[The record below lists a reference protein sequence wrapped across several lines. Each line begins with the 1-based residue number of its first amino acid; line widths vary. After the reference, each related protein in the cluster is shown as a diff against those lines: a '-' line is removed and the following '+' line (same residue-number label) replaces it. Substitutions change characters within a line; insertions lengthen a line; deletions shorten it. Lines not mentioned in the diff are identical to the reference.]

1 MARTVVGYFR
11 DRGAADAAYDDLV
24 KNGFSR
30 DEISIMGRGRDGGG
44 GKGLGDDD
52 HVGVGEGAAVGVVE
66 GLLIGAA
73 AMLIPGI
80 GPVVAV
86 GPLAAGLAGAI
97 TGGVTGVIV
106 GGIVGALEDAGVDE
120 ASARYYDERF
130 KQGGYL
136 LTVRTDDME
145 YEKARMI
152 LERHDG
158 DVRAGT
164 GSMPAGQTSRGTNMA
179 TAGTT
184 RTDWDTAMPGYRTRW
199 QERFAGSGGRWE
211 DYEPA
216 YRFGYDMRN
225 DPRFRGRSWA
235 EVEPE
240 LRRDWE
246 SRYHDRPWDRFSSF
260 IRDSWS
266 DMTDSDRMQL
276 KEERLQPEKESVKA
290 GDVAL
295 RKDVV
300 TEERSVNVP
309 VRHEEVVVERRPV
322 EARPATGDIKE
333 GEVIHVPVREEQV
346 HLEKQPVVTEEVS
359 LRKQPV
365 TETERVSGTV
375 RREKARV
382 DTNGD
387 VDVRNAQDT
396 SAGTRGTTPGTQHTH
411 HFVNGVCACGQRER

>member
-1 MARTVVGYFR
+1 MDRTAVGYFR
-11 DRGAADAAYDDLV
+11 DRATADRAYDALV
-24 KNGFSR
+24 RAGFAR
-30 DEISIMGRGRDGGG
+30 DDVSVLGRGAEGKTGLVDADTGEDVSAGQGAVTGGI
-44 GKGLGDDD
+44 
-52 HVGVGEGAAVGVVE
+52 A

-145 YEKARMI
+145 YEKARRI

-164 GSMPAGQTSRGTNMA
+164 GSMHAGQTSRGTNMA

-225 DPRFRGRSWA
+225 DPRFR
-235 EVEPE
+235 
-240 LRRDWE
+240 
-246 SRYHDRPWDRFSSF
+246 
-260 IRDSWS
+260 
-266 DMTDSDRMQL
+266 
-276 KEERLQPEKESVKA
+276 
-290 GDVAL
+290 
-295 RKDVV
+295 
-300 TEERSVNVP
+300 
-309 VRHEEVVVERRPV
+309 
-322 EARPATGDIKE
+322 
-333 GEVIHVPVREEQV
+333 
-346 HLEKQPVVTEEVS
+346 
-359 LRKQPV
+359 
-365 TETERVSGTV
+365 
-375 RREKARV
+375 
-382 DTNGD
+382 
-387 VDVRNAQDT
+387 
-396 SAGTRGTTPGTQHTH
+396 
-411 HFVNGVCACGQRER
+411 